1 MIRMGE
7 RLLADGSPVL
17 NMAFHSSEVLPGG
30 SPYFKTEGQ
39 ADAFLRRIRQTV
51 AHFVGR
57 GVEPATLSEV
67 RPPQMAERGS
77 KRW

>member
-1 MIRMGE
+1 MIAIGE
-7 RLLADGSPVL
+7 RLLSQGFPVL

-30 SPYFKTEGQ
+30 SPYFQTEAQ
-39 ADAFLRRIRQTV
+39 VNAFLRRIAQTA
-51 AHFVGR
+51 AHFIGR